1 MSQFD
6 KKLLKKIIEGLLL
19 ASNDPLTVKRIA
31 EIFSEHSDLGD
42 TPVDTVQPDADEIQA
57 ALDDIQADCRDHGYE
72 LKEVSSGWRFQ
83 VKQELS
89 GWIGRLWEEK
99 PAKYSRAILE
109 TLALIAYRQ
118 PITRGDIEEI
128 RGVAVSTTIVKTLME
143 RQWVRIVGHR
153 DVPGRPALYATTRQF
168 LDYFNLKSLDELP
181 SLGELRDIDK
191 INAELDFEQDQQMA
205 EILAPKLAEQAGG
218 DIADEVTSDADEASI
233 DPEVT
238 DDGDMAA
245 YAVQPEE
252 ISDSDIVDVNIVD
265 ATTVDATTLHEQAIT
280 DA

>member
-19 ASNDPLTVKRIA
+19 ASNEPLSVKRMIEVFA
-31 EIFSEHSDLGD
+31 DQEIFGD
-42 TPVDTVQPDADEIQA
+42 TEKPDAEEIQA
-57 ALDDIQADCRDHGYE
+57 AIDEIQADCRDHGYE
-72 LKEVSSGWRFQ
+72 LKEVASGWRYQ
-83 VKQELS
+83 VRQELAA
-89 GWIGRLWEEK
+89 WIGRLWEEK
-99 PAKYSRAILE
+99 PVKYSRAILE

-181 SLGELRDIDK
+181 SLGEIRDLDK
-191 INAELDFEQDQQMA
+191 INAELDFNKEQQVA
-205 EILAPKLAEQAGG
+205 EALAPMLAAQVGGELAEEDAKEMLPEYQVDPA
-218 DIADEVTSDADEASI
+218 DIADNDV
-233 DPEVT
+233 P
-238 DDGDMAA
+238 
-245 YAVQPEE
+245 
-252 ISDSDIVDVNIVD
+252 DSSV
-265 ATTVDATTLHEQAIT
+265 LH
-280 DA
+280 

>member
-19 ASNDPLTVKRIA
+19 ASNEPLSVKRMMEVFA
-31 EIFSEHSDLGD
+31 DQEIFGD
-42 TPVDTVQPDADEIQA
+42 TEKPDAEEIQA
-57 ALDDIQADCRDHGYE
+57 AIDEIQADCRDHGYE
-72 LKEVSSGWRFQ
+72 LKEVASGWRYQ
-83 VKQELS
+83 VRQELAA
-89 GWIGRLWEEK
+89 WIGRLWEEK
-99 PAKYSRAILE
+99 PVKYSRAILE

-181 SLGELRDIDK
+181 SLGEIRDLDK
-191 INAELDFEQDQQMA
+191 INAELDFNKEQQVA
-205 EILAPKLAEQAGG
+205 EALAPMLAAQVGGELAEEDAKEMLPEYQVDPA
-218 DIADEVTSDADEASI
+218 DIADNDV
-233 DPEVT
+233 P
-238 DDGDMAA
+238 
-245 YAVQPEE
+245 
-252 ISDSDIVDVNIVD
+252 DSSV
-265 ATTVDATTLHEQAIT
+265 LH
-280 DA
+280 

>member
-19 ASNDPLTVKRIA
+19 ASNEPLSVKRMMEVFADQEVFGDA
-31 EIFSEHSDLGD
+31 EK
-42 TPVDTVQPDADEIQA
+42 PDVDEIQA
-57 ALDDIQADCRDHGYE
+57 AIDEIQADCRDHGYQ
-72 LKEVSSGWRFQ
+72 LKEVASGWRYQ
-83 VKQELS
+83 VRQELA
-89 GWIGRLWEEK
+89 GWVGRLWEEK
-99 PAKYSRAILE
+99 PVKYSRAILE

-181 SLGELRDIDK
+181 SLGEIRDLDK
-191 INAELDFEQDQQMA
+191 INAELDFNKEQQVA
-205 EILAPKLAEQAGG
+205 EALAPILAAHVGG
-218 DIADEVTSDADEASI
+218 ELTEEHTKKIASGHQVDPAD
-233 DPEVT
+233 
-238 DDGDMAA
+238 
-245 YAVQPEE
+245 
-252 ISDSDIVDVNIVD
+252 
-265 ATTVDATTLHEQAIT
+265 IT
-280 DA
+280 DNDVPDSSVLH

>member
-19 ASNDPLTVKRIA
+19 ASNDPMTVKRIA
-31 EIFSEHSDLGD
+31 EIFAEQSDLGD
-42 TPVDTVQPDADEIQA
+42 EPEEIEKPDAEEIQA
-57 ALDDIQADCRDHGYE
+57 ALEEIQADCRDHGYE
-72 LKEVSSGWRFQ
+72 LKEVASGWRFQ
-83 VKQELS
+83 VRQDL
-89 GWIGRLWEEK
+89 GNWVGRLWEEK
-99 PAKYSRAILE
+99 PVKYSRAILE

-191 INAELDFEQDQQMA
+191 INAELDFEQDQQVA
-205 EILAPKLAEQAGG
+205 EVLAPKLAEQAGG
-218 DIADEVTSDADEASI
+218 ELSEDGDVGEGHETEADI

-238 DDGDMAA
+238 DDGDIHVHE
-245 YAVQPEE
+245 VQPDE
-252 ISDSDIVDVNIVD
+252 ISESDVVDTAN
-265 ATTVDATTLHEQAIT
+265 LH
-280 DA
+280 